1 MTAGPSSVGH
11 VIRAQRHTAD
21 APLYK
26 QALSSKPACE
36 GPVQEL
42 TQVFLQQQGPHCPCI
57 LCQLPE
63 AWQAPAPTEGPSI
76 GAENEIRPHG
86 CGGQEGPV
94 CPPPPP
100 LPFPPFPSPSYLSP
114 PLPARL
120 LPAPRSSGTL
130 RIMLHARHCTMQCHR
145 ITHGVPTS
153 ALQCMLMFCSHVSE
167 EETEAQRLQFPR
179 VSQTKG

>member
-26 QALSSKPACE
+26 QALSPKPACE

-76 GAENEIRPHG
+76 GAEKEIRPHG

-100 LPFPPFPSPSYLSP
+100 LPFPPFPSPSCLSP
-114 PLPARL
+114 PCPQI
-120 LPAPRSSGTL
+120 L
-130 RIMLHARHCTMQCHR
+130 RDSQNNAACQALHHAVSPNHTWCPYL
-145 ITHGVPTS
+145 GS
-153 ALQCMLMFCSHVSE
+153 AVHAHV
-167 EETEAQRLQFPR
+167 LFPCFR
-179 VSQTKG
+179 GGN